1 MNFFQNIYNSFYNI
15 NYQYYFFHIF
25 VLYNNI
31 VILKQ
36 DLCKSLYNISFIKM
50 IVDIGNVIYK
60 KNYNNMFKI
69 RVESN
74 TNSWINISII
84 EKQEYD
90 YFSFIDKLVF
100 FDNMIPL
107 SLFTYKYLKPVIK
120 HYKTY
125 NYEENYFCENKEK
138 TELYKKYTYFNS
150 FFRQNSCYDI
160 LLIMKYD
167 NIYKIKH
174 VPSKDKN
181 TDIIEKTLDIS
192 LIPSNVSFITIEYS
206 HSENSKYSISLELPK
221 SMFIVGNE
229 ILSACFVMRYLE
241 HTVGAGVFDMNY
253 TLNIMDNNINQFK
266 MRNNQY
272 CLLEKDSY
280 KIIDI

>member
-1 MNFFQNIYNSFYNI
+1 
-15 NYQYYFFHIF
+15 
-25 VLYNNI
+25 
-31 VILKQ
+31 
-36 DLCKSLYNISFIKM
+36 M

-69 RVESN
+69 RVEPN
-74 TNSWINISII
+74 MNSWINISII
-84 EKQEYD
+84 EKKEYD

-138 TELYKKYTYFNS
+138 KELYKKYTYFNS